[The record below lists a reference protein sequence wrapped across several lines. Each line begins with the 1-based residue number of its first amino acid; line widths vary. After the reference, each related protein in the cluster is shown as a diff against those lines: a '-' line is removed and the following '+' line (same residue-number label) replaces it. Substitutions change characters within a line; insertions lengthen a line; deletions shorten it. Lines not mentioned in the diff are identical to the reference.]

1 MTRRS
6 GLKLGPKHVSWWR
19 DEQVS
24 RPRRRLANRFAE
36 GEDERVTK
44 VKWYWG
50 LTFTIGTVLT
60 IAVNG
65 AHAKGV
71 LAVSGTNT
79 AMAVAA
85 CPPVVFAV
93 VVKGYF
99 LVRRYVSKN
108 MRLMVK
114 LSAGGLGAAAFAV
127 SYETSRLFVIAEPG
141 PLPEWTGWVIPA
153 MVDVLVAVSGLV
165 LYVLAEHEPTATV
178 ENHEPTSAS
187 RFSRL
192 AEAATRR
199 VEARLAV
206 TNSLPELS
214 EDVREPAPEPAAK
227 PEPKAPSEV
236 REPVAKPKAKVR
248 EPAANPELEPFLPA
262 AKWMLERR
270 EVTRKSE
277 HQVAAII
284 KLVNDGLNSY
294 EIRKQVGGSTDT
306 ADKVSRAWQRWLSEQ
321 VEVPHQLEAVS

>member
-1 MTRRS
+1 M
-6 GLKLGPKHVSWWR
+6 
-19 DEQVS
+19 
-24 RPRRRLANRFAE
+24 
-36 GEDERVTK
+36 TK

-206 TNSLPELS
+206 PEAPQVLHVENVPELLEQVREPVTNSLPELS

-270 EVTRKSE
+270 EVTRKTE
-277 HQVAAII
+277 VEVAAII

-306 ADKVSRAWQRWLSEQ
+306 ADKVSRAWQRWQEQQRDGQHEWQLS
-321 VEVPHQLEAVS
+321 AVG